1 MTLLIIL
8 QQLHHQFAMTSN
20 ILSSSHPYYSYLQ
33 TVHHAIVGAMVRL
46 LTERELSLPSSNLVP
61 IVGIRGPGQVNHAL
75 EIPQL
80 VIFCYQPASYIVE
93 QPLERY

>member
-1 MTLLIIL
+1 MCVEDPFSQIRS
-8 QQLHHQFAMTSN
+8 H

-46 LTERELSLPSSNLVP
+46 LTERELSLLSSNLVP
-61 IVGIRGPGQVNHAL
+61 IVGIRGPGQVNHTL

-80 VIFCYQPASYIVE
+80 VIFCYQPASNIVE